1 MQHCE
6 NNSISMLGRSM
17 FCSRRRRVG
26 WFKCS
31 CGGGRDQSRGHP
43 MSFCFWTPG
52 KSGGRAVGITG
63 GGRPASPRKVQG
75 AGPFHCAGV
84 KLLCTRHRREMAG
97 RETRGRAEIEQGRGE
112 HLAYSPFNLG
122 NTLFLS
128 VRAWNPPNTRRWKQ
142 DRLNKNNNNS

>member
-1 MQHCE
+1 MQLWRRKGSVE
-6 NNSISMLGRSM
+6 GSSNEFLFLDSREIRWPRS
-17 FCSRRRRVG
+17 
-26 WFKCS
+26 
-31 CGGGRDQSRGHP
+31 RDHGE
-43 MSFCFWTPG
+43 
-52 KSGGRAVGITG
+52 
-63 GGRPASPRKVQG
+63 GRPASPRKVQG

-142 DRLNKNNNNS
+142 DRLNKNNNNSQTLLGGQEHASHKRTVEDYKGKSFTTQI